1 MKKLLLIAGLLGLSA
16 FPATAQVSEPNV
28 MDPVQQATIAAPS
41 QEYCITVM
49 SGFPNDAHLPRYQFF
64 RLTQEMAVDATPGFR
79 ATLGKFGEGDVDAT
93 APITDVIEAIAN
105 PVLRQAAPELAI
117 SYMDHLI
124 DFATTCEPFIAGQ
137 VSSLQAFDPNLA
149 NDDIVI
155 AEDAL
160 FLRQVLSDSLFR
172 LNANTDPIHGAHV
185 RVYANALVRTRDRIE
200 FTSYSADVDE
210 LEALY
215 MTDLDGRLA
224 RSNDLINSEINRET
238 LGDAVTLSDDMN
250 EQAKQKADREAVQ
263 TLLRILSR
271 Y

>member
-1 MKKLLLIAGLLGLSA
+1 MRKLLFISSALGLMA
-16 FPATAQVSEPNV
+16 MPALAQEPA
-28 MDPVQQATIAAPS
+28 QQAAAATPS

-64 RLTQEMAVDATPGFR
+64 KLTQEMAVDATPGFR
-79 ATLGKFGEGDVDAT
+79 SALKKFGEGEVEAD

-124 DFATTCEPFIAGQ
+124 DFAQTCEPYVSGQ
-137 VSSLQAFDPNLA
+137 ISSLQAFDKALA
-149 NDDIVI
+149 NDDTVI

-160 FLRQVLSDSLFR
+160 FLRQVLSDSLYR
-172 LNANTDPIHGAHV
+172 LDADKDPIHGANV
-185 RVYANALVRTRDRIE
+185 AVYANALVRTRDRIE
-200 FTSYSADVDE
+200 FTSYSSDIGE

-224 RSNDLINSEINRET
+224 RSNDLINSEMNRET

-250 EQAKQKADREAVQ
+250 REAKQKADRDAVQ

>member
-1 MKKLLLIAGLLGLSA
+1 MKKALLISGLLSLMA
-16 FPATAQVSEPNV
+16 FPALAQVSEQTAAEPT
-28 MDPVQQATIAAPS
+28 QQVAVAAPS

-64 RLTQEMAVDATPGFR
+64 KLTQEMAVDATPGFR
-79 ATLGKFGEGDVDAT
+79 NALDKYGEGDVEAD

-124 DFATTCEPFIAGQ
+124 DFAKRCEPFIDGQ
-137 VSSLQAFDPNLA
+137 VTSLKAFDSTLA
-149 NDDIVI
+149 NDDTVI

-172 LNANTDPIHGAHV
+172 LDADKDPIHGADIS
-185 RVYANALVRTRDRIE
+185 VYASALVRTRDRIE
-200 FTSYSADVDE
+200 FTSYSSDVGD

-224 RSNDLINSEINRET
+224 RSNDLINSEMNRET
-238 LGDAVTLSDDMN
+238 LGDAIILSDDMN
-250 EQAKQKADREAVQ
+250 REAKQKADREALQ
-263 TLLRILSR
+263 TLLRILNR

>member
-1 MKKLLLIAGLLGLSA
+1 MKKRLLTSGLLSLMA
-16 FPATAQVSEPNV
+16 IPALVQEPA
-28 MDPVQQATIAAPS
+28 QQASAAAPS

-64 RLTQEMAVDATPGFR
+64 KLTQEMAVDATPGFR
-79 ATLGKFGEGDVDAT
+79 SALKKFGEGEVEPD

-124 DFATTCEPFIAGQ
+124 DFAQKCEPYVAGQ
-137 VSSLQAFDPNLA
+137 ISSLKAFDSKLA

-160 FLRQVLSDSLFR
+160 FLRQVLSDSLYR
-172 LNANTDPIHGAHV
+172 LDANTDPIHGADV
-185 RVYANALVRTRDRIE
+185 TVYANALVRTRDRIE
-200 FTSYSADVDE
+200 FTSYSSDVGD

-224 RSNDLINSEINRET
+224 RSNDLINSEMNRET

-250 EQAKQKADREAVQ
+250 REAKQKADRDAIQ